1 MIRLIVLSML
11 ILAGMGCQPVQTE
24 TKDQGTQYFLVRHA
38 EKGQDDPK
46 DPSLTETGQARARL
60 LADELSQ
67 AGIRA
72 IYSTDYKRTRQT
84 AQPLADRLGLTVQT
98 YDAKR
103 DLADFLKEVESNHSG
118 EKVLIVGHSNTVPN
132 MANILSGTESYQ
144 QFDDADYN
152 HLIIVTGP
160 QGKGIVA
167 DLSIAPCPVDTM
179 Q

>member
-1 MIRLIVLSML
+1 M
-11 ILAGMGCQPVQTE
+11 
-24 TKDQGTQYFLVRHA
+24 
-38 EKGQDDPK
+38 
-46 DPSLTETGQARARL
+46 
-60 LADELSQ
+60 ADELSQ

-103 DLADFLKEVESNHSG
+103 DLADFLKEVESNHIG

>member
-1 MIRLIVLSML
+1 MMRLITL
-11 ILAGMGCQPVQTE
+11 ICLLAFVSACQMNPATSEEQS
-24 TKDQGTQYFLVRHA
+24 TQYFLVRHA

-46 DPSLTETGQARARL
+46 DPSLTAFGEARAQL
-60 LADELSQ
+60 LADELSN
-67 AGIRA
+67 AGISA
-72 IYSTDYKRTRQT
+72 IYSTGYKRTQQT
-84 AQPLADRLGLTVQT
+84 AQPLADRLGVPVLT

-103 DLADFLKEVESNHSG
+103 DLTEFLQEVQMNHAG

-132 MANILSGTESYQ
+132 MANILTGTESYQ

-160 QGKGIVA
+160 LGHGVVA
-167 DLSIAPCPVDTM
+167 DLSIAPCPADTM